1 MPFDYYKII
10 INNVIKISNFA
21 KIMTEHV
28 LHPRITDT
36 SDWVTIIFIMAF
48 GIIALTKSIYEN
60 RFADFTKLIFSD
72 KYTRIYRDSSHL
84 MDMFSISLFFVQIIS
99 FSFFIQILLSQFGYG
114 TKTDWILFIQ
124 VFTFITY
131 FIFSKFLIEK
141 IIATAF
147 KIEEVA
153 EQYNLQKISY
163 RTYVGLLL
171 LPIDIIL
178 FYYDSILKNIPLLIL
193 YGIIVLNIF
202 LYLFI
207 IKIYRK
213 EIFGKLFYF
222 ILYLCTLEIAPYYF
236 MYYWFTKDSV

>member
-10 INNVIKISNFA
+10 INNVIKITNFA
-21 KIMTEHV
+21 LIMTEHV

-36 SDWVTIIFIMAF
+36 SDWATIVFVLTF

-60 RFADFTKLIFSD
+60 RFEDFTKLIFSD
-72 KYTRIYRDSSHL
+72 KYARIYRDSSSL
-84 MDMFSISLFFVQIIS
+84 MGTFTIPLFFVQIIS

-124 VFTFITY
+124 IFTFVIY
-131 FIFSKFLIEK
+131 FVLSKFLIEK
-141 IIATAF
+141 IIATVF
-147 KIEEVA
+147 KIEEAV
-153 EQYNLQKISY
+153 EQFNTQKVIY

-171 LPIDIIL
+171 LPINIIL
-178 FYYDSILKNIPLLIL
+178 FYYASLLEDIPLIIL
-193 YGIIVLNIF
+193 YCLIVLNLF
-202 LYLFI
+202 LYIFT
-207 IKIYRK
+207 IKNYRK
-213 EIFGKLFYF
+213 EIFSKFFYF